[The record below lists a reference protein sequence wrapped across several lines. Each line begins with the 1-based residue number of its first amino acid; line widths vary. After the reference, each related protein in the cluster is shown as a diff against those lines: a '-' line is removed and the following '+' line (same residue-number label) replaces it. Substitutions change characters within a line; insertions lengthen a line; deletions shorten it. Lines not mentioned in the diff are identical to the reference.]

1 MSDTT
6 GWLVFSEHSLE
17 KVINGHRWWIERK
30 AANLWQ
36 LRLDRLSHEQATR
49 PTLREC
55 QILAHDTARLWAG
68 EDASE

>member
-6 GWLVFSEHSLE
+6 GWLAYSKHSSE
-17 KVINGHRWWIERK
+17 KTINGIRWWIEQKSENVFR
-30 AANLWQ
+30 
-36 LRLDRLSHEQATR
+36 LRISGSGQELATR

-68 EDASE
+68 ESE